1 MPSAT
6 PPIGGRHRGRA
17 ARSFDVAYR
26 AWLETYARTHCK
38 PGTWREYEAAGRLYL
53 IPHFGSRELRAITR
67 ADVKRLVYERLMPGH
82 ALATVRANLAPLREM
97 LNHAVEDGLIA
108 TNPAVRVLKRSRAG
122 HARLRRPPRFLSR
135 DEIRR
140 LLAACQRHA
149 PRWYLFVL
157 TLARTGMRL
166 GEAAALQWR
175 DVDLDRGIA
184 IVQRAFWRGRV
195 QSPKSGRVRPVDLS
209 HQLVA
214 ALRVAEAAE
223 HERARGA
230 SQPPPA
236 WIFAHHDG
244 RPPNTDNF
252 RRRVWRS
259 LFRHTGLPY
268 AWPHSLRHTYA
279 SLLLAQGESLVYVK
293 AQLGHRSIQT
303 TVDVYGHLVAGGNRA
318 AVDRLDDPLE
328 E

>member
-1 MPSAT
+1 MRP
-6 PPIGGRHRGRA
+6 
-17 ARSFDVAYR
+17 FDVAYR

-53 IPHFGSRELRAITR
+53 LPHFGSRDLRAITR

-97 LNHAVEDGLIA
+97 LNHAVDDGVIT
-108 TNPAVRVLKRSRAG
+108 TNPALRILKRPRGG
-122 HARLRRPPRFLSR
+122 HAALRRPPRFLTR
-135 DEIRR
+135 DELRR
-140 LLAACQRHA
+140 LLDVCRTDA

-175 DVDLDRGIA
+175 DVELDRRIA
-184 IVQRAFWRGRV
+184 LVQRAFWRRRM

-209 HQLVA
+209 RQLVA
-214 ALRVAEAAE
+214 ALRAAEAAE
-223 HERARGA
+223 REQARREDR
-230 SQPPPA
+230 SPSP
-236 WIFAHHDG
+236 WIFARRDG
-244 RPPNTDNF
+244 HPPNTDNF
-252 RRRVWRS
+252 RRRVWRP
-259 LFRHTGLPY
+259 LFRHAGLPY

-279 SLLLAQGESLVYVK
+279 SLLLAQGESLTYVK

-318 AVDRLDDPLE
+318 AVDRLDDPME
-328 E
+328 G